1 MKDEKVSIET
11 ELKNLKDYSR
21 KLETRLINEVKGTN
35 SGSTNGNSLSE
46 IINQQRVQIN
56 KVKEEKEKAETILE
70 SMYQKV

>member
-70 SMYQKV
+70 GMYQKV